1 MSAAHFESAFR
12 IARIALLVFQDTLD
26 ALAAIVFPAPC
37 RICGQT
43 LASASLIPICANCL
57 AEVQP
62 IAGPKC
68 ASCGRP
74 FVSPIASQYPNL
86 RCQLCRRGV
95 YGFIRTRSFGV
106 YNDALGGAIVLLKY
120 DAVTRIGSWFA
131 SKLEPIVREELA
143 DLKFDAVVPVPLHP
157 ARQRERGYN
166 QAELI
171 AKPLAKRIGI
181 KLGSYLLVRT
191 RPRPEKFLL
200 TRKERWRSVRGAYET
215 RSGAKVD
222 KLRILLVDDVFT
234 TGATLD
240 ACSRALLRAGAAS
253 VTGLT
258 VARVVPELARTEPN
272 GHPAA
277 SNTR

>member
-1 MSAAHFESAFR
+1 V
-12 IARIALLVFQDTLD
+12 IFQDTLD

-37 RICGQT
+37 RICEQT
-43 LASASLIPICANCL
+43 LASASLIPICEDCL
-57 AEVQP
+57 AEVRR
-62 IAGPKC
+62 IVGPKC
-68 ASCGRP
+68 TSCGRP
-74 FVSPIASQYPNL
+74 FVSPIAAEYPSL
-86 RCQLCRRGV
+86 QCQLCRRGV
-95 YGFIRTRSFGV
+95 YGFIRARSFGV

-131 SKLEPIVREELA
+131 TKLERVVREEFA

-171 AKPLAKRIGI
+171 ARPLARRLGI
-181 KLGSYLLVRT
+181 PLGSYLLMRT

-200 TRKERWRSVRGAYET
+200 TRKERWRSVHGAYET
-215 RSGAKVD
+215 RAGAKVD

-240 ACSRALLRAGAAS
+240 ACSRALLKAGAAS
-253 VTGLT
+253 VTGIT
-258 VARVVPELARTEPN
+258 VARVVPELARPEPN
-272 GHPAA
+272 GHPVA
-277 SNTR
+277 SNTM

>member
-1 MSAAHFESAFR
+1 VIFK
-12 IARIALLVFQDTLD
+12 DTLD
-26 ALAAIVFPAPC
+26 ALAAVVFPAPC

-43 LASASLIPICANCL
+43 LTSASLIPICADCF

-62 IAGPKC
+62 ITVPKC

-74 FVSPIASQYPNL
+74 FVSPIAAQYPNL
-86 RCQLCRRGV
+86 QCQLCRRGV
-95 YGFIRTRSFGV
+95 YGFLRSRSFGV
-106 YNDALGGAIVLLKY
+106 YNDTLGGAIVLLKY

-131 SKLEPIVREELA
+131 SKLEPIVRGELA
-143 DLKFDAVVPVPLHP
+143 DLKFDAVVPVPLHA

-171 AKPLAKRIGI
+171 AKPLARWLGI

-191 RPRPEKFLL
+191 KPRPEKFLL
-200 TRKERWRSVRGAYET
+200 SRKERWRSVRGAYET

-222 KLRILLVDDVFT
+222 KLRVLLVDDVFT

-240 ACSRALLRAGAAS
+240 ACSRALLRGNKCDRLN
-253 VTGLT
+253 GG
-258 VARVVPELARTEPN
+258 ARVTRTGAP
-272 GHPAA
+272 
-277 SNTR
+277 STYR

>member
-1 MSAAHFESAFR
+1 M
-12 IARIALLVFQDTLD
+12 IFQDTLD

-37 RICGQT
+37 RICSQT
-43 LASASLIPICANCL
+43 LASASLIPICEDCL
-57 AEVQP
+57 AELRP

-74 FVSPIASQYPNL
+74 FVSPIAAEYPSL
-86 RCQLCRRGV
+86 HCQLCRRGV
-95 YGFIRTRSFGV
+95 YGFIRSRSFGV

-120 DAVTRIGSWFA
+120 DAVIRIGSWFA
-131 SKLEPIVREELA
+131 SKLERIVREEFA

-171 AKPLAKRIGI
+171 ARPLARRLGI
-181 KLGSYLLVRT
+181 PSGSYLLMRT

-215 RSGAKVD
+215 RAGAKVD

-240 ACSRALLRAGAAS
+240 ACSRALLKAGAAS
-253 VTGLT
+253 VTGIT
-258 VARVVPELARTEPN
+258 VARVVPELTRPEPN
-272 GHPAA
+272 SHPVA
-277 SNTR
+277 SNTT